1 MRMDYFIIL
10 IQLFLFFVIAFL
22 IHNKN
27 NFDIFKNLVFQLLF
41 LFLIIIIGFVWDYSI
56 AILCLTIF
64 IIILIKITSTNTCT
78 NTCTNKKIIENF
90 PLFENI
96 QYIEKET
103 SNNNILDHIIPYTNL
118 YYL

>member
-27 NFDIFKNLVFQLLF
+27 NFDIFKNLVFQLLS

-64 IIILIKITSTNTCT
+64 IIILIKITGT
-78 NTCTNKKIIENF
+78 NTCTNKKTIENF